1 MNRYIKPILLA
12 CFSLLLLNACAQTST
27 KTYPHSDIKIKY
39 SVRYFEADVI
49 QSVPEFEGDYLSRE
63 QLETITKAKF
73 INLLKENDL
82 LAEEGDV
89 NVVDL
94 DIFVDYSRR
103 FVGDATP
110 FPVEKMLSPIIALHE
125 ASYLGDIAIRKNI
138 NRGMTL
144 KGIST
149 GLIGDNTELER
160 AATGA
165 IANSL
170 MERLQNV
177 NQYDRNAFAAMTA
190 GMTDKQIEQ
199 KRRYT
204 QKQAPVKVQPPGLAS
219 EQYLPEELV
228 QQYLTRLA
236 EGSRDERI
244 DLYKQLVG
252 EWNNSSAVYDVINAT
267 VLAGYESTNA
277 DTTEEVIWASKAL
290 AYSGLERYRSTLDA
304 VMNGNAPERLK
315 NYVEGY
321 LETMT
326 DRTKQAKVVH
336 NVSTMYPELDW
347 QTNQLMNMLNSSD
360 KQLRGNAAQAI
371 YRKHLNNE
379 RLLDEI
385 SDILRQEA
393 KIPRNRY
400 VGFSDFYAWNCRV
413 LGSSGNVKYK
423 ALLTDLAENAYSHKV
438 REYADEFADEL

>member
-1 MNRYIKPILLA
+1 M
-12 CFSLLLLNACAQTST
+12 
-27 KTYPHSDIKIKY
+27 
-39 SVRYFEADVI
+39 
-49 QSVPEFEGDYLSRE
+49 
-63 QLETITKAKF
+63 
-73 INLLKENDL
+73 
-82 LAEEGDV
+82 
-89 NVVDL
+89 
-94 DIFVDYSRR
+94 
-103 FVGDATP
+103 
-110 FPVEKMLSPIIALHE
+110 
-125 ASYLGDIAIRKNI
+125 
-138 NRGMTL
+138 
-144 KGIST
+144 
-149 GLIGDNTELER
+149 
-160 AATGA
+160 
-165 IANSL
+165 
-170 MERLQNV
+170 
-177 NQYDRNAFAAMTA
+177 
-190 GMTDKQIEQ
+190 
-199 KRRYT
+199 
-204 QKQAPVKVQPPGLAS
+204 
-219 EQYLPEELV
+219 
-228 QQYLTRLA
+228 
-236 EGSRDERI
+236 
-244 DLYKQLVG
+244 
-252 EWNNSSAVYDVINAT
+252 INAT
-267 VLAGYESTNA
+267 VLAGYESTNS

-400 VGFSDFYAWNCRV
+400 VGFSDFYARNCRV